1 MIKHTVSPK
10 TRHARHRHMVAQYG
24 SNGLTALSHSTC
36 HSIPLTSLLVS
47 VLHIPIRHSRRRWP
61 LHASHARMPHGHTR
75 RAPCSQGFDFSPYH
89 QTLTIYSCLHSR
101 TGGNGRLCPF
111 AIHGLL
117 VSVSLHP
124 ARRHGRSRRR
134 SRHTHH
140 ARGIRITHYHDLLH
154 QPHLRLSERST
165 EPANRVDRTVRV
177 SNWRAGRRPLGVRA
191 HPMVGASYL
200 P

>member
-1 MIKHTVSPK
+1 
-10 TRHARHRHMVAQYG
+10 MVAQYG

-111 AIHGLL
+111 AIHRM
-117 VSVSLHP
+117 VSACTSLCIQP
-124 ARRHGRSRRR
+124 VGTGGAEDAADT
-134 SRHTHH
+134 HTTH
-140 ARGIRITHYHDLLH
+140 AA
-154 QPHLRLSERST
+154 SESLILAT
-165 EPANRVDRTVRV
+165 C
-177 SNWRAGRRPLGVRA
+177 SISLIFG
-191 HPMVGASYL
+191 
-200 P
+200 